1 MTPTTDLGL
10 FIRLSMFE
18 LRETGDWDIFQGPP
32 ERARAETGG
41 ADQWVLKRRELPG
54 FARVN
59 KVTSASLGYPLS
71 VFNKNSTL
79 KQKHIIYILSLIW
92 WLSWEFDTHERQKD
106 RSLVIITIPNPQST
120 INIQV
125 HHFKTPIMC
134 PRSIAGVPS
143 SQAASR
149 LPCYCTPPVC
159 VPDVTRGLSVLRQ
172 NKTQQVWRF
181 RASLLLHTTCVSA
194 CCTWCASCVV
204 AKH

>member
-1 MTPTTDLGL
+1 MPEPANKRQLISTVYATPLMTPTTDLGL

-79 KQKHIIYILSLIW
+79 KQKHIIYILSLI
-92 WLSWEFDTHERQKD
+92 
-106 RSLVIITIPNPQST
+106 
-120 INIQV
+120 
-125 HHFKTPIMC
+125 
-134 PRSIAGVPS
+134 
-143 SQAASR
+143 
-149 LPCYCTPPVC
+149 
-159 VPDVTRGLSVLRQ
+159 
-172 NKTQQVWRF
+172 
-181 RASLLLHTTCVSA
+181 
-194 CCTWCASCVV
+194 
-204 AKH
+204 